1 MGRISMPQGKG
12 SRFHNLRLYEE
23 NGMEIPDNIDPSR
36 SNENITLIDI
46 PLHEAYKKIFG
57 KAVEEYNQKQTRKD
71 RKIKSYITKIENSK
85 NGEQVFYEDV
95 VQWGMIKDF
104 VNNPTTREVAK
115 KCLIEYVEGFQKAN
129 PQLIIIGAYIHMDEG
144 SPHLHIDYVPVATGY
159 KRGLSKRN
167 SLDKAMK
174 QMGYVPEGGESKKN
188 NATQVWK
195 AAERARFAEICRKHG
210 LEVEQEQ
217 QWNRKNLSVEEYKQA
232 KEKMNAEIKIKV
244 EQEVAEKAQK
254 RISELKIEKKDIKT
268 NPITKKRSVTL
279 SESEYDQLIEK
290 RALELAEIEAKKNE
304 HKLDKVMMTEKI
316 KELSQK
322 PWIVENQ
329 KLTNENEK
337 LKEKNNK
344 LQTKTEQ
351 LTNKNNALN
360 LDNIN
365 LKKQLKERE
374 EKIKKKEQELA
385 NERKNSIAQ
394 ISISNRLIAKLWS
407 IVQQAMRLFPNL
419 EYLVNN
425 RINDQDQELCEQ
437 IYLERKEM
445 KHEHNRGIER

>member
-23 NGMEIPDNIDPSR
+23 HGMEIPDNIDPSR

-46 PLHEAYKKIFG
+46 PLHEAYEQIFG
-57 KAVEEYNQKQTRKD
+57 EAVKEYNEKQKRPD
-71 RKIKSYITKIENSK
+71 RKIKSYMKKIENSK
-85 NGEQVFYEDV
+85 NGEQLFYEHV
-95 VQWGMIKDF
+95 VQWGSKEDF
-104 VNNPTTREVAK
+104 VDNPTNREIAK
-115 KCLIEYVEGFQKAN
+115 QCLMEYVEQFKKAN
-129 PQLIIIGAYIHMDEG
+129 PQLFIVGAYIHMDEA
-144 SPHLHIDYVPVATGY
+144 SPHLHIDSIPFATGY

-195 AAERARFAEICRKHG
+195 ASERARFAEICRKHG

-217 QWNRKNLSVEEYKQA
+217 QWGRKSMSVAEYKQA
-232 KEKMNAEIKIKV
+232 KEKMNEEIKIKV

-254 RISELKIEKKDIKT
+254 RISELHVEKKEVKT
-268 NPITKKRSVTL
+268 NPLTKKRSVTL
-279 SESEYDQLIEK
+279 SEAEYDDLIEK
-290 RALELAEIEAKKNE
+290 RALELAEMEAKKSE
-304 HKLDKVMMTEKI
+304 YELDKVFMTEKI
-316 KELSQK
+316 RELTQT
-322 PWIVENQ
+322 PWIVKNEELTSENEEL
-329 KLTNENEK
+329 KKANEK
-337 LKEKNNK
+337 LK
-344 LQTKTEQ
+344 TKTEQ
-351 LTNKNNALN
+351 LSDKNNELN
-360 LDNIN
+360 LNNVN
-365 LKKQLKERE
+365 LKKQLKENE
-374 EKIKKKEQELA
+374 ERLKKKEKELA

-394 ISISNRLIAKLWS
+394 IALSNRLIAKLWG

-425 RINDQDQELCEQ
+425 RINDQDQKLCEQ

>member
-1 MGRISMPQGKG
+1 M
-12 SRFHNLRLYEE
+12 
-23 NGMEIPDNIDPSR
+23 
-36 SNENITLIDI
+36 
-46 PLHEAYKKIFG
+46 
-57 KAVEEYNQKQTRKD
+57 
-71 RKIKSYITKIENSK
+71 
-85 NGEQVFYEDV
+85 
-95 VQWGMIKDF
+95 
-104 VNNPTTREVAK
+104 
-115 KCLIEYVEGFQKAN
+115 
-129 PQLIIIGAYIHMDEG
+129 
-144 SPHLHIDYVPVATGY
+144 
-159 KRGLSKRN
+159 
-167 SLDKAMK
+167 
-174 QMGYVPEGGESKKN
+174 ESKKN

-304 HKLDKVMMTEKI
+304 HELDKVMMTEKI

-394 ISISNRLIAKLWS
+394 IALSNRLIAKLWG

-425 RINDQDQELCEQ
+425 RINDQDQELCEK